1 MPTMRRRLC
10 WLLLSVAA
18 ATPSGGQSEPN
29 LDAFGLI
36 VAVQSRPSFAIVGAG
51 ARAAGMA
58 GAFTAVADDASAA
71 SFNPAGL
78 ALLLT
83 PEASLVADQFE
94 REDSFGPFVDLENG
108 IPETYGPS
116 GSSFDATGLN
126 FASFTYPLTAAGRN
140 LSLQLSFHRAIDFTF
155 ESDRV
160 FDESVAGVPAATLQ
174 QSVRQNGDVD
184 TLTIAAAYQLT
195 PRTSLG
201 LTVSH
206 WNGDWTF
213 TTSTREAELD
223 GDKESFLSYSQSNRW
238 DGWNV
243 SAGALLRYR
252 YLNAGA
258 TVRLPFDGDF
268 SVRSALETNFE
279 TPFEPTSRSDAT
291 LEWPGSWTL
300 GLAFKPLETWFVTVD
315 YAEYD
320 WDDALLVGLADEPLN
335 FFDLKPQGESTVHNT
350 GQWRYGTE
358 YTFFAGHHLLA
369 VRGGWFD
376 LPRPQLLSPG
386 DEASSRRGFALG
398 FGWKVGNVA
407 LDIAYQRSTSSALEL
422 QFVDPETIGS
432 GIVSAQAGG
441 SVKATD
447 ERLFL
452 SVLYRFPSRSALNDV
467 FHFLFV
473 GGQDTGGDG

>member
-1 MPTMRRRLC
+1 MRRRLR
-10 WLLLSVAA
+10 WLLLPLSFAA
-18 ATPSGGQSEPN
+18 AAGAQTEPN

-51 ARAAGMA
+51 ARPAGMA

-83 PEASLVADQFE
+83 PEASLVIDQFE
-94 REDSFGPFVDLENG
+94 REDSFGAFVDLENG

-116 GSSFDATGLN
+116 ASSFDATGLN
-126 FASFTYPLTAAGRN
+126 FLSFTYPLTAAGRN

-160 FDESVAGVPAATLQ
+160 FDESAAGVPAASLQ
-174 QSVRQNGDVD
+174 QSVRQTGDVD
-184 TLTIAAAYQLT
+184 TLTVAAAYQLT

-201 LTVSH
+201 LTVSR
-206 WNGDWTF
+206 WTGDWTF
-213 TTSTREAELD
+213 TTSTRETEID
-223 GDKESFLSYSQSNRW
+223 GDGESFLSYSQTNDW
-238 DGWNV
+238 EGWNV
-243 SAGALLRYR
+243 SLGALLRYR
-252 YLNAGA
+252 YLNVGA
-258 TVRLPFDGDF
+258 TARLPFDGDF
-268 SVRSALETNFE
+268 SVSSTLTTNFE
-279 TPFEPTSRSDAT
+279 TPFEPTSHSDAT

-300 GLAFKPLETWFVTVD
+300 GLALKPLETWFITVD

-320 WDDALLVGLADEPLN
+320 WDDALLVGLADQPLN
-335 FFDLKPQGESTVHNT
+335 FFDLKPEDESTTRNT

-358 YTFFAGHHLLA
+358 YTFFAGKHLLA

-386 DEASSRRGFALG
+386 DEKSSRRGFALG
-398 FGWKVGNVA
+398 FGWKAGNVA
-407 LDIAYQRSTSSALEL
+407 LDVAYQRSTSSALEL
-422 QFVDPETIGS
+422 QFVDPETVGS
-432 GIVSAQAGG
+432 GIVSAQAVGK
-441 SVKATD
+441 VETTD

-452 SVLYRFPSRSALNDV
+452 SALYRFPSRSALNDL

-473 GGQDTGGDG
+473 GGKDAGKGG